1 MSAAKHTA
9 FTLPPLN
16 DELQEILGRPGFACA
31 RIAEVLRIGGADIAS
46 KAEAEQAAVIY
57 WMLSKYGDHGADWW
71 THCRHELQTTLEFAQ
86 RSANEG
92 GAA

>member
-1 MSAAKHTA
+1 MSAQHTA

-16 DELQEILGRPGFACA
+16 DDMREILGRPNFSCA
-31 RIAEVLRIGGADIAS
+31 RIAEVLRIGGAEIGH

-57 WMLSKYGDHGADWW
+57 WMLTKYGAHGADWW
-71 THCRHELQTTLEFAQ
+71 PHCRNELQTILEAAQ
-86 RSANEG
+86 ASQEEG